1 MCILCFHEKN
11 ISRFLCQDT
20 QNDVKRPEK
29 RFRKNIRMCV
39 CVCVCVC
46 VCARERAPV
55 KQVPWIVWRFSCIFM
70 SNLRFNWVLNFS
82 KNVWGNTNFHKIWVI
97 VLKRREISCLAGVRM
112 CVRACVCARLSN
124 FQTTIIH
131 KRLEISSWNLVHQSS
146 SQAPLIVTISMQI
159 DAQSEIWQW

>member
-55 KQVPWIVWRFSCIFM
+55 KQVP
-70 SNLRFNWVLNFS
+70 
-82 KNVWGNTNFHKIWVI
+82 
-97 VLKRREISCLAGVRM
+97 
-112 CVRACVCARLSN
+112 
-124 FQTTIIH
+124 
-131 KRLEISSWNLVHQSS
+131 
-146 SQAPLIVTISMQI
+146 
-159 DAQSEIWQW
+159 